1 MGLFT
6 SVMEHGSCDSSAWY
20 LKFEKYVR
28 DRHISTVY
36 KATGVGF
43 SSRSVN
49 FRRRSTISWK
59 NFKMSAVEQLRR
71 QLDELMG
78 TRRNGEDSR
87 PEKLHYTSSR
97 VCKNFLLNCC
107 PYDILTSTRGD
118 MGQCKKIHDVA
129 LRADYENSSKKN
141 EYAFQK
147 EALQHLKNFVS
158 ESERRIQF
166 SKVRLAETQQIL
178 SSEESARAVLELI
191 LKMQQ
196 VFTKIRQIEEK
207 INKEKIL
214 AEELGASN
222 DVDGY
227 LKLTEKIEALKEE
240 KKIAE
245 MLISKVEVVLRLRGL
260 NVTSFLNSTPASIS
274 QQQKLRV
281 CEVCNSYL
289 GVYDNDKR
297 LADHFNGKLHLGF
310 ITIREKLKE
319 LEVLVE
325 YHHIKAIV
333 SSEFNSENIC
343 NKRSRSVSPNNS
355 KYHHKHRS
363 RSRSKERRHKHKS
376 SKRDSHSSHHKR
388 RRHSK
393 DYENASRSSK

>member
-1 MGLFT
+1 
-6 SVMEHGSCDSSAWY
+6 
-20 LKFEKYVR
+20 
-28 DRHISTVY
+28 
-36 KATGVGF
+36 
-43 SSRSVN
+43 
-49 FRRRSTISWK
+49 
-59 NFKMSAVEQLRR
+59 MSAVDQLRR

-178 SSEESARAVLELI
+178 SSEESARL
-191 LKMQQ
+191 Q
-196 VFTKIRQIEEK
+196 KIRQIEEK

-245 MLISKVEVVLRLRGL
+245 DEHR
-260 NVTSFLNSTPASIS
+260 NSTPASIS

-319 LEVLVE
+319 LEELVE

-343 NKRSRSVSPNNS
+343 NKRSHSPSPDNS
-355 KYHHKHRS
+355 KYHHKRRS

-393 DYENASRSSK
+393 DYENASRSNK